1 MSITNPSGFQP
12 GAVSISPAQNRALYN
27 DMNVILPQFEKQLIG
42 KYGNEMALLFELM
55 GQTIVEAR
63 TRTRQFD
70 HFERRRLRQY
80 VSVNAN
86 VTGAT
91 AGTSI
96 TVTLKSADHYAS
108 GAESSIRVGEAGQ
121 ISSTGV
127 WFQISAVDKS
137 SSGAHT
143 ATIKPVNSGDKLAS
157 AGQTST
163 LLAND
168 LLLLKGNVYA
178 GERSTQMNGQ
188 SPIIDTISN
197 TTTEIRDDYPITDRA
212 LAEEIKVGD
221 QSYGYYYKLATT
233 DLNKKIMFSIEDVVF
248 EGRVADQAVGTNS
261 VGTLGIV
268 PKALAGGGKIGY
280 SNGAFGLTTML
291 EACRYLD
298 WNGGTGTY
306 MWLFDWNQGEEI
318 NRFLD
323 GKYNTAVDSTGKDVQ
338 KYGFK
343 GWQNEA
349 YNFMFK
355 RYRGFSPE
363 ASYGAI
369 PASGFSHYRANF
381 GVLIPQKTNIDA
393 EGKSFPSMQVVYQEV
408 KPGVKILTTETG
420 MLADSNQ
427 TTTAEKVLSALL
439 YVGARA
445 YAINQFATVA
455 GA

>member
-1 MSITNPSGFQP
+1 MPITYPSGSQP

-27 DMNVILPQFEKQLIG
+27 DMNVILPQFERQLIG

-63 TRTRQFD
+63 TKTRQFD

-80 VSVNAN
+80 VTVNAD

-96 TVTLKSADHYAS
+96 TVTLKSTDHYAS
-108 GAESSIRVGEAGQ
+108 GAKSSIRVGEAGQ

-157 AGQTST
+157 KGQTST
-163 LLAND
+163 LLASD
-168 LLLLKGNVYA
+168 ILLLKGNVYA
-178 GERSTQMNGQ
+178 GERSGKMDGQ

-197 TTTEIRDDYPITDRA
+197 TVTTVRDDYSITDKA

-221 QSYGYYYKLATT
+221 QSFGWYYKLATT
-233 DLNKKIMFSIEDVVF
+233 DLNKKLMHSIEEVVF
-248 EGRVADQAVGTNS
+248 EGRVADQAVGTDE
-261 VGTLGIV
+261 VGTLGII
-268 PKALAGGGKIGY
+268 PKTLAGGGQIGY
-280 SNGAFGLTTML
+280 SNGSFGLTTML

-298 WNGGTGTY
+298 FSGGTGTY

-343 GWQNEA
+343 GWQNEV

-363 ASYGAI
+363 ASFGAFPTI
-369 PASGFSHYRANF
+369 APHFRANF
-381 GVLIPQKTNIDA
+381 GILIPQKLNLDA
-393 EGKSFPSMQVVYQEV
+393 ETGKQVPSMQVVYQDID
-408 KPGVKILTTETG
+408 GVKISTWETG
-420 MLADSNQ
+420 GMAAQNKTDV
-427 TTTAEKVLSALL
+427 AEKSLHALC

-445 YAINQFATVA
+445 YAINQFAIVKA
-455 GA
+455 S